1 MSSGIVAPDKRVS
14 EEDPATPPRPK
25 RANNKDSPTREAG
38 PAPADPENVTLSQLQ
53 VVPPPQK
60 SRAIVPNKEWAQSI
74 VSLCLIVPD
83 EWWPEYSGDRPNPAK
98 VVGYDPQDSRYFY
111 FSCDC
116 DPEDLDSGSILFFL
130 SMAESIFWRPIITW
144 PGQ

>member
-83 EWWPEYSGDRPNPAK
+83 EWWPEYSGDRRLRAVNITK
-98 VVGYDPQDSRYFY
+98 
-111 FSCDC
+111 CK
-116 DPEDLDSGSILFFL
+116 
-130 SMAESIFWRPIITW
+130 FWVKTTNLGFDYHLLNCAQI
-144 PGQ
+144 QY